1 MSTIAA
7 EQRPR
12 TLEQIVDVATVLLL
26 SLAAVATAWC
36 GYESARWSSERAL
49 NYSLAN
55 SARIDASTASSLS
68 NTARTIDVNL
78 FVIYENALYT
88 GRDNF
93 AGLLKSKFRPEFKA
107 AFDAWL
113 ATHPETNPR
122 APRSPFVM
130 PQYRLQSDADA
141 KRAAKRADDLTNAAI
156 AKDDISDR
164 YILATVAF
172 AIVSFLGGISG
183 KARHPMN
190 IALLAGAGIL
200 FLFQVA
206 IMAGFP
212 VK

>member
-7 EQRPR
+7 ERRPR
-12 TLEQIVDVATVLLL
+12 SLEQLVDVVTVVLL

-36 GYESARWSSERAL
+36 GYEAARWSSDRAL
-49 NYSLAN
+49 NYSLSNA
-55 SARIDASTASSLS
+55 ARIDASSASSLS
-68 NTARTIDVNL
+68 NTMRTIDVNL

-88 GRDNF
+88 GRDSF
-93 AGLLKSKFRPEFKA
+93 AALLQSRFRPEFKRA
-107 AFDAWL
+107 VDAWL
-113 ATHPETNPR
+113 ATHPQTNPL

-156 AKDDISDR
+156 ASDDISDR
-164 YILATVAF
+164 YILATVIF

-190 IALLAGAGIL
+190 IALLTGAAVLLLIQL
-200 FLFQVA
+200 A
-206 IMAGFP
+206 AMAGFP